1 MGDDETTRPSS
12 SPDELT
18 RDIESELERAEVAD
32 DGSRLAALESVHE
45 RLENELEGDVDQ
57 AGTPRH

>member
-1 MGDDETTRPSS
+1 MVDNETTRHSS

-18 RDIESELERAEVAD
+18 RDIESDLERAEVAD
-32 DGSRLAALESVHE
+32 DESRLAALESVHE
-45 RLENELEGDVDQ
+45 RLESELEGDVDQ